1 MTGREVSDHRVEGAM
16 RAQIEVAAAF
26 GIDRAQFGVGF
37 DRREDGECGAEEVF
51 QHGHQAHEIASQVG

>member
-1 MTGREVSDHRVEGAM
+1 M